1 MVPTALPNTRTKPRD
16 STASTVAT
24 NDPTA
29 CGVAEAPPATW
40 LPEAL
45 ASAAAAAMPPGGCL
59 PCTAERYAG
68 GGGAA
73 FGGGTANVFASLPG
87 PWCRQTLCAMVQRA
101 VEVSVDAVTLLAP
114 TPGGASGGGFA
125 VNGTWHDHMRTQ
137 HSIGKRCK
145 HMLRNCGVPMLGS
158 NGLHITGR
166 QPGRMRGIQLCA
178 QRSLQML
185 DVSLR
190 S

>member
-1 MVPTALPNTRTKPRD
+1 MPANRSACHCTMVPTALPNTRTKPRD

-45 ASAAAAAMPPGGCL
+45 ASVAAEAMPPGGCL
-59 PCTAERYAG
+59 LCTAERYAG

-145 HMLRNCGVPMLGS
+145 HMLRIAVCRCWAATDCTSQNARDTAAVCS
-158 NGLHITGR
+158 KKFTN
-166 QPGRMRGIQLCA
+166 
-178 QRSLQML
+178 
-185 DVSLR
+185 
-190 S
+190 